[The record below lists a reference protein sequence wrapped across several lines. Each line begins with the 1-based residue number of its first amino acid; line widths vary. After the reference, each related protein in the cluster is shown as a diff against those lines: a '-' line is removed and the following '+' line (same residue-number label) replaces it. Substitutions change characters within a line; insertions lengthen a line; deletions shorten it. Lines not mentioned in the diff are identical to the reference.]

1 MAIFLVAA
9 GALGVGL
16 WLLLVGLV
24 PPKLTLAQQMA
35 RVPEA
40 SRRRSPIRAGGAR
53 PDQRA
58 FEWAGTQLARIGLP
72 GARVR
77 NDLALLE
84 KPVEALL
91 AQKAMTAAVGMALP
105 TGSFTVM
112 VIAGIRIP
120 LVLPMAVALV
130 SAGVLFFVPDLAL
143 RSEVVEYR
151 RAARLALRVFLDQAV
166 ITLAG
171 GAGIEQALIAA
182 AREGRGPVFRSIR
195 SALNDAQIHREPA
208 WPHLDRLGQT
218 LGVRELSELAATCTL
233 AGAEGAKVK
242 ASISAKA
249 HSMREREFAERIA
262 DAELVTERLTVPGGV
277 LGMSFV
283 CFLIFAALAAVL
295 RPM

>member
-1 MAIFLVAA
+1 MITFLFAA

-16 WLLLVGLV
+16 WLLLVGLL

-35 RVPEA
+35 RVPA
-40 SRRRSPIRAGGAR
+40 VSRKRFPIAVGAR
-53 PDQRA
+53 CDQRA
-58 FEWAGTQLARIGLP
+58 FGWAGTQLARVGLP

-77 NDLALLE
+77 DDLALLE

-91 AQKAMTAAVGMALP
+91 AQKAMTAVVGMALP
-105 TGSFTVM
+105 AASFTVLAT
-112 VIAGIRIP
+112 VGIGVP
-120 LVLPMAVALV
+120 VVLPMAVGLV
-130 SAGVLFFVPDLAL
+130 SACVLFFVPDLVV
-143 RSEVVEYR
+143 RSEAVEYR
-151 RAARLALRVFLDQAV
+151 RAARLALRLFLDQAV

-182 AREGRGPVFRSIR
+182 ARDGRGPVFRSIR
-195 SALNDAQIHREPA
+195 SALNDAQVHREPA
-208 WPHLDRLGQT
+208 WPHLDRLGQA
-218 LGVRELSELAATCTL
+218 LGVRELSELAATCAL

-249 HSMREREFAERIA
+249 HSIREREFAERIA
-262 DAELVTERLTVPGGV
+262 EAESATERLTVPGGV

-283 CFLIFAALAAVL
+283 CFLIFAALAAAL